1 MTKRLLGKTVF
12 ITGASGGLGEHI
24 ARLSAK
30 NGANLILLARNR
42 QKLEKLKEEL
52 ETHFSVQVHIVEA
65 DVGNKEELAKA
76 LELVDKQ
83 TDRIDILV
91 NNAGFGKFTSVMD
104 TSLFDAE
111 NMFNV
116 NVLGLIALTKWVL
129 PKMTRQGKG
138 HIINI
143 ASMAGKIATPKS
155 AVYAATK
162 SAVLAF
168 SNSLRM
174 EMKDAGIYVTTVN
187 PGPMITNFFNVAD
200 ESGNY
205 LKNVGRW
212 VLKPEYVAEK
222 VVASMLTNK
231 REINLPK
238 LMEAGSRI
246 YHLFPSIVERVGKK
260 AFFKK

>member
-1 MTKRLLGKTVF
+1 
-12 ITGASGGLGEHI
+12 
-24 ARLSAK
+24 
-30 NGANLILLARNR
+30 
-42 QKLEKLKEEL
+42 
-52 ETHFSVQVHIVEA
+52 
-65 DVGNKEELAKA
+65 
-76 LELVDKQ
+76 
-83 TDRIDILV
+83 
-91 NNAGFGKFTSVMD
+91 
-104 TSLFDAE
+104 
-111 NMFNV
+111 
-116 NVLGLIALTKWVL
+116 
-129 PKMTRQGKG
+129 
-138 HIINI
+138 
-143 ASMAGKIATPKS
+143 
-155 AVYAATK
+155 
-162 SAVLAF
+162 
-168 SNSLRM
+168 M

-205 LKNVGRW
+205 LKNVGPW